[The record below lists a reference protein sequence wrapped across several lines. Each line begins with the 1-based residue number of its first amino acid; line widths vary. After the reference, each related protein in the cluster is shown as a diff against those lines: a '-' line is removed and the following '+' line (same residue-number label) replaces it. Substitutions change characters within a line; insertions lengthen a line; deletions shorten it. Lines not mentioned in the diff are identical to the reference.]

1 MGVSWRIQLAIS
13 QGCVMRICW
22 IFAASYSLDPAIDAE
37 TVKSVGAT
45 WGSWKTWRSCSTDN
59 VICDDLAKNRELLK
73 RAFQAVCN
81 FWVPRRSYQD
91 LARPMGVKF
100 YDGNFDLEMQ
110 DIEDVIAMHLVSRSS
125 DIVLLV
131 GFYLSRPDPVEDRF
145 EKHKIQNRLGS
156 IRSVINDNP
165 AVQWVLIDHERELDL
180 AFQTLPNLT
189 CDSMQNALQL
199 LV

>member
-1 MGVSWRIQLAIS
+1 
-13 QGCVMRICW
+13 MRISW
-22 IFAASYSLDPAIDAE
+22 VYSGGYSLDPSVDVNS
-37 TVKSVGAT
+37 VKQIGST

-131 GFYLSRPDPVEDRF
+131 GFDLSRPDPVEDRF